1 MSAKGKRW
9 ITDNISN
16 GLCISFVWALFSSFV
31 LSRTV
36 STGAVPKILGNAEDF
51 SSVSE
56 LEGSPYEKHFR
67 IGGWVEAN
75 EANGSIPNFGFGCR
89 PSPT

>member
-9 ITDNISN
+9 ITDNVSN
-16 GLCISFVWALFSSFV
+16 GLCISFVWALFSSLV

-56 LEGSPYEKHFR
+56 L
-67 IGGWVEAN
+67 
-75 EANGSIPNFGFGCR
+75 
-89 PSPT
+89 